1 MKTWCISQTQ
11 SFRKEPIRSW
21 PWDLGHGSW
30 LERRHR
36 NSSRRKERLRTADVA
51 WWYLQKGVLV
61 TLKALNILTK
71 LACLHMFTPEVC
83 DFWWF
88 LMVTPACGS
97 WRFWSDRISNACRCT
112 VRWLTDDSPMS
123 WDSLQQGISL
133 ILMLSSVSCFYQG
146 TTKNICRKLSMQS
159 RKTESRCLANWPFFS
174 SCEAQLL
181 WLPQFHSIFTMRLC
195 TDSPSLY
202 LLVYASSS

>member
-1 MKTWCISQTQ
+1 MV
-11 SFRKEPIRSW
+11 
-21 PWDLGHGSW
+21 
-30 LERRHR
+30 
-36 NSSRRKERLRTADVA
+36 LR
-51 WWYLQKGVLV
+51 KGVLV

-88 LMVTPACGS
+88 LVTPACGS

-146 TTKNICRKLSMQS
+146 TTRNICRKLSMQS
-159 RKTESRCLANWPFFS
+159 RKTELRCLANWPFFS

-181 WLPQFHSIFTMRLC
+181 WLPQFHSIFTWDCARIHRHYIYCICIKFIDFLSVHAACNLMC
-195 TDSPSLY
+195 MKG
-202 LLVYASSS
+202 